1 MLRNTVR
8 KEAFRLRCLSAPSS
22 TSIMSKSTFV
32 NAQNLFNPAFRQ
44 QCSKRLSPQRISIQ
58 SRKFSD
64 KGDPNADGAD
74 RNDIVLTPG
83 EKVAAGTRLTMF
95 AGAAVFACICGYYIV
110 SELIPTKMAPN
121 SVFNRASKVI
131 LENDEV
137 KRRFGEPMKVYGR
150 EHGGHRE
157 GRRNFIEH
165 SEFTD
170 KDDGSKRTRVRFNLQ
185 GQYGNAFVFA
195 EVSKD
200 MASDEFVYLLVQD
213 RRNGA
218 VITVIDNRSRL
229 MTQRMA
235 GGDKAGQ
242 DVLANLLGSG
252 KN

>member
-1 MLRNTVR
+1 MLRHTAR
-8 KEAFRLRCLSAPSS
+8 KEAFRLRCLSVPS
-22 TSIMSKSTFV
+22 TSTLSKSTFV
-32 NAQNLFNPAFRQ
+32 NAQNLFNPVIRH
-44 QCSKRLSPQRISIQ
+44 QCSKRLYPQRISIQ

-64 KGDPNADGAD
+64 KGDPNSEGAD

-83 EKVAAGTRLTMF
+83 EKVAAGTRLTMW
-95 AGAAVFACICGYYIV
+95 AGVFVFGGICAYYIV
-110 SELIPTKMAPN
+110 KELIPTKMSPN

-137 KRRFGEPMKVYGR
+137 KKRFGEPMKVYGR

-195 EVSKD
+195 EVSGD
-200 MASDEFVYLLVQD
+200 MASNEFVYLLVQD
-213 RRNGA
+213 RRNGM
-218 VITVIDNRSRL
+218 VITVVDNRSRL
-229 MTQRMA
+229 MAQRMA
-235 GGDKAGQ
+235 GGDRAGQ
-242 DVLANLLGSG
+242 DVLTNLLGSA
-252 KN
+252 KK